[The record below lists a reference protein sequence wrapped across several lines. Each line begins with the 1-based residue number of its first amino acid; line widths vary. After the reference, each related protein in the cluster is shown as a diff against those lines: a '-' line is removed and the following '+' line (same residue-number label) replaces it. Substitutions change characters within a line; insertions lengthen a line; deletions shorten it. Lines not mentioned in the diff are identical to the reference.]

1 MVVNNNMITT
11 YYFESD
17 DSRRFTISNY
27 IDLDNVITKIM
38 NKPNAATLIVRFT
51 KLIASLLP
59 LVWYV
64 HKTKL
69 DNSLDI
75 AASNIRT
82 ASKGLTGSNLTDF
95 IDKSNDIYKSTP
107 GLSTFQQILN
117 SILGGLA
124 IGGII
129 YLCMDGDRLL
139 YHIIRKSS
147 SIIEKNDMIADKKIS
162 TLQELKST
170 LEDRES
176 KIKEEQDKE
185 YIRKAKRRI
194 DEAIEYVNKN
204 RQEVIKK

>member
-1 MVVNNNMITT
+1 MLPTHYYLENDNN
-11 YYFESD
+11 EK
-17 DSRRFTISNY
+17 FTVSNY

-59 LVWYV
+59 LVWYS
-64 HKTKL
+64 HKTYL
-69 DNSLDI
+69 NDSLNI
-75 AASNIRT
+75 AANGVKA
-82 ASKGLTGSNLTDF
+82 ASKGLTGSNLTNF
-95 IDKSNDIYKSTP
+95 ISKSNDIYKSTP

-124 IGGII
+124 LGGLI

-139 YHIIRKSS
+139 YHIIRRSS
-147 SIIEKNDMIADKKIS
+147 SIIEKNNMLADKKIS

-170 LEDRES
+170 LENRES
-176 KIKEEQDKE
+176 KIKNEQDKE
-185 YIRKAKRRI
+185 YIRKAKKRI

-204 RQEVIKK
+204 KHEVIKK